1 MGSPDIHSF
10 HISGVGSAAMRNFT
24 AIICLLVAAQAS
36 AMIWNR
42 PIYGPGGIQPIYGP
56 DGKQPIIYGPGGI
69 RPIYGP
75 DGINP
80 NPIIG
85 GPDGVNPNPIIGGP
99 DGVRPTP
106 DNLYYPVCPA
116 GSIVKIPISEL
127 EPSLAIHLKGKD
139 VPIIGGPDGVNPNP
153 IIGGDDGVQPDNGM
167 IGGPDGIWR
176 PIIEGPDG
184 IYRPIIGGDKGRPP
198 MPLTT

>member
-127 EPSLAIHLKGKD
+127 EPSLVIHFRERMFQSLE
-139 VPIIGGPDGVNPNP
+139 
-153 IIGGDDGVQPDNGM
+153 VQM
-167 IGGPDGIWR
+167 
-176 PIIEGPDG
+176 E
-184 IYRPIIGGDKGRPP
+184 
-198 MPLTT
+198 LTPTQLLVVQMESTPTQLLVVQTELTLPHNRRR

>member
-10 HISGVGSAAMRNFT
+10 HISGVGSHSYEKLHRYHLPP
-24 AIICLLVAAQAS
+24 CAAQAS

-42 PIYGPGGIQPIYGP
+42 P
-56 DGKQPIIYGPGGI
+56 IYGPGGI

-116 GSIVKIPISEL
+116 GSI
-127 EPSLAIHLKGKD
+127 
-139 VPIIGGPDGVNPNP
+139 
-153 IIGGDDGVQPDNGM
+153 
-167 IGGPDGIWR
+167 
-176 PIIEGPDG
+176 
-184 IYRPIIGGDKGRPP
+184 
-198 MPLTT
+198 